1 VTECVVKPLRDVKV
15 TRGFLLVNWN
25 SAMHGEEFQLTDKK
39 PRVPAETFLIFF
51 FVRYPRAVM
60 G

>member
-1 VTECVVKPLRDVKV
+1 MVLGEL
-15 TRGFLLVNWN
+15 

-39 PRVPAETFLIFF
+39 PRVPAETFLISC
-51 FVRYPRAVM
+51 FVRYPRSVV